1 MAYADQRRLEG
12 TRTPDTNKQGNL
24 TSTHNDAL
32 YTHKNALHTEL
43 CLIDTPQPRFIQTYN
58 IAFFTHNFLTHD
70 AAFDTHTQLRL

>member
-1 MAYADQRRLEG
+1 MQTNDASNEQGHLIQINKG
-12 TRTPDTNKQGNL
+12 TLHQ
-24 TSTHNDAL
+24 HNDAL

-70 AAFDTHTQLRL
+70 AACDTHTQLRL